1 MGTTTQIFIDSLYIL
16 ALLNPVSKISVLSTV
31 SLSEETEELRSICVK
46 STVIAAV
53 ILVLTMTFGDFILRR
68 VFHVELHSLQIAG
81 GFVLLWVGFKA
92 LQRGIFFE
100 RDVPSRFADIAIV
113 PLACPMIAGP
123 ASITASLAL
132 GAHRGLLSAMCSVLI
147 ALSINLA
154 VMNLSKA
161 IAAMLAR
168 FNVLGALIRIT
179 GLIVMTMGV
188 QMTLDGVTQWVKE
201 YFG

>member
-1 MGTTTQIFIDSLYIL
+1 MGTTVQIFVDSLYIL

-31 SLSEETEELRSICVK
+31 SLAEGTEELRPICVK
-46 STVIAAV
+46 SSVIAAI
-53 ILVLTMTFGDFILRR
+53 ILILTMIFGDFILRR
-68 VFHVELHSLQIAG
+68 VFHIELHSLQIAG

-92 LQRGIFFE
+92 LQRGVFFE

-123 ASITASLAL
+123 AAITASLAL
-132 GAHRGLLSAMCSVLI
+132 GAHRGLFLAVSSVLI
-147 ALSINLA
+147 ALLINLA
-154 VMNLSKA
+154 VMLLAKA

-168 FNVLGALIRIT
+168 FNFLGALIRIT

-188 QMTLDGVTQWVKE
+188 QMSLDGVTHWIKE

>member
-1 MGTTTQIFIDSLYIL
+1 MGTTAQIFIDSLYIL

-31 SLSEETEELRSICVK
+31 SLAEETEELRSICVK

-53 ILVLTMTFGDFILRR
+53 ILVLAMTFGDFILRR
-68 VFHVELHSLQIAG
+68 VFHIELHSLQIAG

-92 LQRGIFFE
+92 LQRGVFFE

-123 ASITASLAL
+123 ATITASLAL
-132 GAHRGLLSAMCSVLI
+132 GAHRGLLSAICSVLI
-147 ALSINLA
+147 ALSVNLA
-154 VMNLSKA
+154 VMSLSKA
-161 IAAMLAR
+161 IAAVLAR

-188 QMTLDGVTQWVKE
+188 QMSLDGFTHWIEE
-201 YFG
+201 YFA

>member
-31 SLSEETEELRSICVK
+31 SLAEETEELRSICVK

-68 VFHVELHSLQIAG
+68 VFHIELHSLQIAG

-92 LQRGIFFE
+92 LQRGVFFE

-123 ASITASLAL
+123 ATITASLAL
-132 GAHRGLLSAMCSVLI
+132 GAHKGLLPAICSALI
-147 ALSINLA
+147 ALSINLV
-154 VMNLSKA
+154 VMSLSKA

-188 QMTLDGVTQWVKE
+188 QMSLDGFTHWIEE
-201 YFG
+201 YFA